1 METPSP
7 EPAQTYLQLRDRI
20 LSLNP
25 EELQLTPSISAP
37 HVWGVLVET
46 GYEIGA
52 ATLVSFAD
60 GTTSLYYSTGGGL
73 LGSSDYTPLAE
84 ASKILVSEAERHL
97 QHMSKSKE
105 EISLPS
111 VGQVSFIVL
120 TFSGAFS
127 AQAPEEQLASG
138 SHSLSLLYTKART
151 TMEQLHILSDK
162 KRK

>member
-7 EPAQTYLQLRDRI
+7 EPAQTYLQLRGRI

-25 EELQLTPSISAP
+25 EELHLTSSSNAP

-46 GYEIGA
+46 GYEVGV

-73 LGSSDYTPLAE
+73 LGSSDYTSLAE
-84 ASKILVSEAERHL
+84 ASKTLVAEAERHL
-97 QHMSKSKE
+97 QHMSKIKDDITLP
-105 EISLPS
+105 EI
-111 VGQVSFIVL
+111 GQVSFILL
-120 TFSGAFS
+120 TYSGAFS
-127 AQAPEEQLASG
+127 AIASEQQLASG
-138 SHSLSLLYTKART
+138 SHPLSLLYTQART
-151 TMEQLHILSDK
+151 TIEQLRVLADK